1 MQKKELNRCNKLERE
16 ENMESLNPMKM
27 EDAENHITHIS
38 RSCEG
43 ERDDS

>member
-1 MQKKELNRCNKLERE
+1 
-16 ENMESLNPMKM
+16 MESLNTKKM
-27 EDAENHITHIS
+27 EDAENQKTHIS

>member
-1 MQKKELNRCNKLERE
+1 MEMERE
-16 ENMESLNPMKM
+16 EHMESLNSKKM